1 MAGRAIA
8 VSISATVTPR
18 SAMRC
23 RACWVMRN
31 VGGSVGPSPLLIGAL
46 CLPDRRHVDPS
57 AGYVDN
63 YVIRRNDIWLQHHTA
78 TRLPRRR
85 AHHPAAQDRDRRL
98 WVLLPRLR
106 GALRRAWTTRMP
118 ADRGLTGLARD
129 HRYAELLCARVT
141 TTISRTSSRMV
152 YRTRYS
158 PTLKRHPSRPRSGR
172 LAGGRGSSASIAMAP
187 RRRAVSAGFTRRSAL
202 TADRVTS
209 TR

>member
-46 CLPDRRHVDPS
+46 CLPDRRHVYPS

-63 YVIRRNDIWLQHHTA
+63 HVIRRND
-78 TRLPRRR
+78 R
-85 AHHPAAQDRDRRL
+85 
-98 WVLLPRLR
+98 V
-106 GALRRAWTTRMP
+106 RMIRIP
-118 ADRGLTGLARD
+118 ADRGLKGLARD
-129 HRYAELLCARVT
+129 HRYAELLCARMT

-172 LAGGRGSSASIAMAP
+172 LAGGRGSSASMAMAP
-187 RRRAVSAGFTRRSAL
+187 RRRAASAGFTRRSAL